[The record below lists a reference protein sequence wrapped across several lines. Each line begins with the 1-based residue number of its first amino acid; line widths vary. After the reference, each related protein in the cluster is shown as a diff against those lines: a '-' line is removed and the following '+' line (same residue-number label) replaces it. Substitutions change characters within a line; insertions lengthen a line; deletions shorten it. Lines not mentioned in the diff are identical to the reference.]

1 MERARSDYL
10 WRHWGSKGERW
21 EGIFFSNKALTPKGK
36 RMTTIERIYFS
47 LNIFDQ
53 FFVIFNDEKEK
64 EQIMN
69 QLKEWDVNVTTDRD
83 FAQRKERERILE
95 EKTKMREERKK
106 LYEESKKRK
115 R

>member
-1 MERARSDYL
+1 MISYGDIGVVR
-10 WRHWGSKGERW
+10 GERW

-47 LNIFDQ
+47 LNIFEQ

-69 QLKEWDVNVTTDRD
+69 QLKEWDVNVTIDRD
-83 FAQRKERERILE
+83 FAQRKEHERILE
-95 EKTKMREERKK
+95 EKTKMREERKR

>member
-1 MERARSDYL
+1 MLFR
-10 WRHWGSKGERW
+10 
-21 EGIFFSNKALTPKGK
+21 
-36 RMTTIERIYFS
+36 S
-47 LNIFDQ
+47 LNIFEQ

-69 QLKEWDVNVTTDRD
+69 LLKEWDVNVTTDRD
-83 FAQRKERERILE
+83 FAQRKEHERILE
-95 EKTKMREERKK
+95 EKTKMREERKR

>member
-1 MERARSDYL
+1 
-10 WRHWGSKGERW
+10 
-21 EGIFFSNKALTPKGK
+21 
-36 RMTTIERIYFS
+36 MTTIERIYFS
-47 LNIFDQ
+47 LNIFEQ

-69 QLKEWDVNVTTDRD
+69 LVKEWDVNVTTDRD
-83 FAQRKERERILE
+83 FAQRKEHERILE
-95 EKTKMREERKK
+95 EKTKMREERKR

>member
-1 MERARSDYL
+1 
-10 WRHWGSKGERW
+10 
-21 EGIFFSNKALTPKGK
+21 
-36 RMTTIERIYFS
+36 MTTIERIYFS

-69 QLKEWDVNVTTDRD
+69 LLKEWDVNVTTDRD